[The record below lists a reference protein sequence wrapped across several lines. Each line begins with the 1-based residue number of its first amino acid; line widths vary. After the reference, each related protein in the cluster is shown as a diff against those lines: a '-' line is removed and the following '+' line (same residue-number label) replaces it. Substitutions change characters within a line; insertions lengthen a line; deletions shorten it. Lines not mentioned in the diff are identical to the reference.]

1 MRLYHGS
8 DVAVETPRIAF
19 NKGFADLGQGFY
31 LTDDCEAAT
40 RRARSRAHKQG
51 RETGAV
57 SVYDFDEEAL
67 PWVCAGSGAPAVAPA
82 AAFGLCFDDGPE
94 GIAAWARYIQA
105 CRKGETEIAGVG
117 RPSVVRA
124 WIATE
129 EIEMVCAGFISADEL
144 AEVLDTSELIVQ
156 YCFADQDLMDCR
168 LAFVQ
173 SFEVR

>member
-82 AAFGLCFDDGPE
+82 AAFGLCFDDGTE
-94 GIAAWARYIQA
+94 GIAAWPRYIQA
-105 CRKGETEIAGVG
+105 CRKGETEVAGVG

-144 AEVLDTSELIVQ
+144 AGALDTSELIVQ
-156 YCFADQDLMDCR
+156 YCIADQDLMDRR